1 MCTGIERVM
10 VNGQWAFAQGQ
21 ALPQRAGRFLSR
33 PGALAQAQLGL
44 TLP

>member
-21 ALPQRAGRFLSR
+21 ALPQRPGRFLSR
-33 PGALAQAQLGL
+33 PGRAVGA
-44 TLP
+44 